1 MKEKL
6 TLNIIP
12 HHILN
17 WFITSRQHFLKDLR
31 EGKPIK
37 YLSSHLPV
45 MATWYKDYPFPVNMT
60 VKGIGLLP
68 QDEYLQHYIDIFEST
83 LAETRTMPWN
93 ESLPKR
99 IDAVTRL
106 YNCPD
111 DFNQTILGGL
121 EIFEGK
127 AFQNLKDNPYASLL
141 YVGMSHTPSGVQYIS
156 FQINGEVEILEKD
169 SIYYQFLLS
178 SRKLFEFES
187 FHLFQFDYPFGYLI
201 KVHEV
206 RDKSPFTRK
215 KNGETQGERKK

>member
-6 TLNIIP
+6 TLNTIP
-12 HHILN
+12 NHILD
-17 WFITSRQHFLKDLR
+17 WFITSRQNFLKDLR
-31 EGKPIK
+31 EGKPLK
-37 YLSSHLPV
+37 YFSSHLPV
-45 MATWYKDYPFPVNMT
+45 MATWHNDHPFPVNMT

-68 QDEYLQHYIDIFEST
+68 HDDYLEHYIDIFEST

-106 YNCPD
+106 YSHTDN
-111 DFNQTILGGL
+111 FNPTILGGL

-127 AFQNLKDNPYASLL
+127 AFQNLQGNPFASLL
-141 YVGMSHTPSGVQYIS
+141 YVGMSHTSSGIQYIS
-156 FQINGEVEILEKD
+156 FQINSEVEILKKD
-169 SIYYQFLLS
+169 SIYYRFLLA
-178 SRKLFEFES
+178 SRKLFEFDS

-215 KNGETQGERKK
+215 KNRETQG